1 MMDHLDDKPRDIF
14 WDMNQHNIVKYL
26 RNVPQIQDKYSEL
39 EINHV
44 IGALE
49 VNAFEMTSH
58 KVKKNIFENV
68 QSPCCCKITRIDI
81 FQGGRGRGVFPL
93 ISLMSHSCIS
103 NAR

>member
-26 RNVPQIQDKYSEL
+26 RNLPQLQGKYSEM

-49 VNAFEMTSH
+49 VNAFETTS
-58 KVKKNIFENV
+58 KNVTN
-68 QSPCCCKITRIDI
+68 
-81 FQGGRGRGVFPL
+81 
-93 ISLMSHSCIS
+93 
-103 NAR
+103 